1 MAAGMKAEQSKSQPE
16 PVSADQVINYL
27 HANPDF
33 LAEHPQLLEVLELRH
48 ATGPAAVSLI
58 ERQVEILRGKVMR
71 LEDRLGRLV
80 DAAEDNERRAG
91 NVHVLARQLIRAPT
105 LAGVVMA
112 LRKVMKDEFGI
123 EAVFVGVH
131 APILKR
137 QDISGLTRIDLR
149 SPLHKLYEDF
159 FRTRLIE
166 CGPIDEERAAQL
178 FPTTKTRP
186 ASAAVVPLGEDKN
199 FGVLALGSQDPK
211 RFAPKQGKLF
221 LEMCA
226 ELVTAAL
233 KARLA

>member
-1 MAAGMKAEQSKSQPE
+1 MAAVKAE
-16 PVSADQVINYL
+16 ADKRKDVVLDAEQVVDYL
-27 HANPDF
+27 RANPDF
-33 LAEHPQLLEVLELRH
+33 LAEHPQLLEILELRH
-48 ATGPAAVSLI
+48 STGPSAVSLI
-58 ERQVEILRGKVMR
+58 ERQVEVLRGKVHR
-71 LEDRLGRLV
+71 LEDRLGRLLG
-80 DAAEDNERRAG
+80 AAEDNERRAG

-105 LAGVVMA
+105 LAAVVLA

-131 APILKR
+131 SPILKR
-137 QDISGLTRIDLR
+137 QDISGLTRIDVR

-166 CGPIDEERAAQL
+166 CGPISEAQASAL
-178 FPTTKTRP
+178 FPTAKTPP

-199 FGVLALGSQDPK
+199 LGILALGSQDPN

-233 KARLA
+233 KARLS